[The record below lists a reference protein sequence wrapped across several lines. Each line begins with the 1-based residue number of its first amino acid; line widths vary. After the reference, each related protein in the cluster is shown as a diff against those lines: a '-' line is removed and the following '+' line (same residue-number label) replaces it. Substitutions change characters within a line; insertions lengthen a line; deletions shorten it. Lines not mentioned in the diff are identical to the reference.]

1 MHTFFKAQL
10 PSDIAAL
17 VERIESFATR
27 EIAVEVDTRPVSPTS
42 PNPDSLIARVTP
54 TEAAILLRSREI
66 FPPHD
71 VLHEL
76 LHIERMWVERVPQLV
91 PIHPHNTRRMIAT
104 DIENA
109 LEHLVIVPREANY
122 GFDPYPYWNETS
134 RRNWAEF
141 PWPAMNDPWWRR
153 KACLLGWLTVFYL
166 VNDPE
171 IKTHVEGCLRKEG
184 LLDEARRFST
194 RIGEKL
200 DSKPHAQSAVLR
212 FLQIPKTD
220 FVSVRIEVKN
230 GTHEEIPLPQH

>member
-1 MHTFFKAQL
+1 
-10 PSDIAAL
+10 
-17 VERIESFATR
+17 
-27 EIAVEVDTRPVSPTS
+27 
-42 PNPDSLIARVTP
+42 
-54 TEAAILLRSREI
+54 
-66 FPPHD
+66 
-71 VLHEL
+71 
-76 LHIERMWVERVPQLV
+76 
-91 PIHPHNTRRMIAT
+91 
-104 DIENA
+104 
-109 LEHLVIVPREANY
+109 
-122 GFDPYPYWNETS
+122 
-134 RRNWAEF
+134 
-141 PWPAMNDPWWRR
+141 MNDPWWRR